1 MKQAYLEAIT
11 LIERLHRHFLDALRS
26 ELDRMGLDDINN
38 VQSLILFNI
47 GDEELT
53 VGELTN
59 RGYYLGTNVTYN
71 LKKLVENG
79 YVGQERSSR
88 DRRSVRIKLSDKG
101 ADLCTKLNAVF
112 DRHAKAMADGVLSK
126 EELTGVNETL
136 KILERFWSNAISFRV
151 PDVASGS
158 GSGSNSDIEAA

>member
-1 MKQAYLEAIT
+1 VKQEYLEAVT

-26 ELDRMGLDDINN
+26 ELDRMGMDDINN

-53 VGELTN
+53 VGELTH

-79 YVGQERSSR
+79 YVSQERSSR
-88 DRRSVRIKLSDKG
+88 DRRSVRIRLSDKG
-101 ADLCTKLNAVF
+101 KELCDKLNAVF
-112 DRHAKAMADGVLSK
+112 DRHAEVINDGVLK
-126 EELTGVNETL
+126 TEELAEVNKTL
-136 KILERFWSNAISFRV
+136 KTLERFWTSAIAFRT
-151 PDVASGS
+151 DSQTR
-158 GSGSNSDIEAA
+158 AA

>member
-1 MKQAYLEAIT
+1 MKQAYLETIT

-47 GDEELT
+47 GDDELT

-79 YVGQERSSR
+79 YVSQERSSR

-101 ADLCTKLNAVF
+101 NGLCAKLHTVF
-112 DRHAKAMADGVLSK
+112 DRHAAAMVDKVMSA
-126 EELTGVNETL
+126 EELMRVNETL
-136 KILERFWSNAISFRV
+136 KTLERFWTSSMAYRAPAEN
-151 PDVASGS
+151 SGTQ
-158 GSGSNSDIEAA
+158 AA